1 VGNQESDP
9 LFKNLAAGDLRLRH
23 GSPCIN
29 AGLYQDWMDEACDV
43 AGQPRILN
51 KYVDIGAYENPL
63 PGGTLIILR

>member
-1 VGNQESDP
+1 
-9 LFKNLAAGDLRLRH
+9 
-23 GSPCIN
+23 
-29 AGLYQDWMDEACDV
+29 MDEACDV